1 STCPWTRWP
10 PSRAAS
16 VTGRSRLT
24 GAPVRTEPRV
34 VRSSVSPLRSKA
46 SVSTVCSTTVRQ
58 VPFTATD
65 APTGLSVATSGHAT
79 TSRPPSS
86 ARTAPSS
93 STIPVNIGLH
103 PDVGADRIDPDEG
116 HIHRRVDRCEALP
129 HHGARGTGAS
139 HDAGG
144 DVLHDPV
151 HRAVAQE
158 APCER
163 RATLQQ
169 HALDVTLAE
178 GLEEGARR
186 DAAGGIGCT
195 DGDLD

>member
-1 STCPWTRWP
+1 
-10 PSRAAS
+10 
-16 VTGRSRLT
+16 
-24 GAPVRTEPRV
+24 
-34 VRSSVSPLRSKA
+34 
-46 SVSTVCSTTVRQ
+46 VCSTTVRQ

-65 APTGLSVATSGHAT
+65 GADRAVGRDERAGDDEPA
-79 TSRPPSS
+79 PSS

-103 PDVGADRIDPDEG
+103 PDVGADRIGPDEG
-116 HIHRRVDRCEALP
+116 THHRRVDRCEALP
-129 HHGARGTGAS
+129 ITAPGAPAPP

-144 DVLHDPV
+144 DVRHDPV

-169 HALDVTLAE
+169 HALDIALAE
-178 GLEEGARR
+178 RLEEGAG
-186 DAAGGIGCT
+186 ATPAGGIGCT
-195 DGDLD
+195 DGDLDTRWQ